1 MEKMEKIESMEFFKR
16 TLKINSFSKE
26 FIEKSLMYFH
36 QLYKEMEVQE
46 LKNLEEVLDYFARVG
61 SFTCD
66 AFQSEINLK
75 DLRYD
80 INRLY
85 AFDLNGILNP
95 VDYFQN
101 IEKFE
106 IQVLYVLYFEFF
118 VTENL

>member
-1 MEKMEKIESMEFFKR
+1 MEKIEIMEFFKR
-16 TLKINSFSKE
+16 TLKNYSFSKE

-36 QLYKEMEVQE
+36 QLYNEMEVQE
-46 LKNLEEVLDYFARVG
+46 LKNLEEVLDYFYRAG
-61 SFTCD
+61 SFTCN

-95 VDYFQN
+95 IDFFQN